1 MNLAIELAYKNL
13 MGAGLRTWLNVA
25 VLSFAFIVI
34 IFFNSLLQGWYNQ
47 AKEDS
52 VAWEYGQGQLLNN
65 NYDPYDP
72 FTLQDGHGGIPENS
86 KHLTPILIQQG
97 SIYPEGRMVSVV
109 LKGIDPDQ
117 STIKIPT
124 GVFKNSTAK
133 IPAIIGNRMATSAQL
148 NVGDEVLL
156 RWRDKNGTF
165 DAANIT
171 VVEIFDTNIASVDD
185 GQIWIPI
192 QGLWKMTGLQG
203 HATMFVANE
212 RYDYQNTEGWH
223 FQTQKT
229 LLKDVEEI
237 IATESVG
244 SAVMYLV
251 LLAIALLA
259 IFDTQVL
266 SIFRRQQEIG
276 TYIALGMTRNQVI
289 RIFTV
294 EGTMYSILAVIVGAI
309 YGTPI
314 FTWLATTGIQMP
326 ASVLQMGMAIPKTM
340 YPYFSFNI
348 IIITILFV
356 TIAAAIVS
364 FLPARKIAKM
374 NPVAALKGKL
384 Q

>member
-1 MNLAIELAYKNL
+1 